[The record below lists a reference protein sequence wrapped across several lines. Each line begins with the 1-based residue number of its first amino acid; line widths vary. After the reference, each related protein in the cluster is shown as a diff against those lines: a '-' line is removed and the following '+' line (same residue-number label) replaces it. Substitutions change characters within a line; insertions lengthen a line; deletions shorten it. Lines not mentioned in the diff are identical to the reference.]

1 MNNRWLVAVAATG
14 WLIFLG
20 AGSIFAAPLVVDES
34 SSGCTLTGNWADN
47 RGHNDEGKT
56 FSSEGLVGGD
66 QHYTSSHGKY
76 RRTGKETAVFK
87 ADLKP
92 GKYRVEINWR
102 RSENRSSRVTWE
114 VRHVGGNTKKTINQR
129 GSSSGLSWFSLGTY
143 EFGETGGEVA
153 MVDDGGQSASV
164 DAVRFTPSDEPVS
177 DNDATLDDVLN
188 GGNTKSNPA
197 GDGPKAHVFTKDG
210 SFKITACL
218 MTRGPAKLVV
228 KKKGSDGKETVW
240 MEWARENDKDPSPC
254 KVEGKEIP
262 ESIYEQNPGDFSPKP
277 VERSLTG
284 KKGES
289 VILSLEGDF
298 GGENPT
304 LEATE
309 E

>member
-1 MNNRWLVAVAATG
+1 MNKRWMVAAAG
-14 WLIFLG
+14 WLIFLATG
-20 AGSIFAAPLVVDES
+20 PIFAASIVVDES

-56 FSSEGLVGGD
+56 FSSAGLVGGD

-87 ADLKP
+87 ATLPKP

-129 GSSSGLSWFSLGTY
+129 GESQSLSWFSLGTF
-143 EFGETGGEVA
+143 EFGEVGEVA

-164 DAVRFTPSDEPVS
+164 DAARFTPSDEPVS

-188 GGNTKSNPA
+188 GDNTTADPA
-197 GDGPKAHVFTKDG
+197 SAGPKTHVFTKDG

-228 KKKGSDGKETVW
+228 RKKGADGKETVW
-240 MEWARENDKDPSPC
+240 MEWARQDDKDPSPC

-262 ESIYEQNPGDFSPKP
+262 ESIFEQNPGDFSPKP